1 MAQGK
6 TLNIRMMLNDKQFQ
20 AGLRKAS
27 RSITKFSKKM
37 ERVGRTMST
46 SLTLPLAAAGIG
58 AVKMA
63 SAFEESLNKTRV
75 SFGKS
80 SIFVEQ
86 FAKTTLKNF
95 GIAEGSALEMSSLFG
110 DMATSMGLTQREA
123 SQMAMSL
130 TGLAGDLA
138 SFKDI
143 GIEQAQ
149 TALAGIF
156 TGETESLKKMGL
168 LITESTLKQYGFNKS
183 MSQSE
188 KIAIRYKAILDQT
201 SNAQGDYSRTSGG
214 MANSSR
220 SLQESIKELSVKL
233 GQMLMPIALKLVG
246 FLQKLV
252 NGFSSLDGETKK
264 TILGVSLFVGAIGPL
279 LVIVGKLT
287 QVLLALVSPMSA
299 LALVFA
305 AVATGIAYLTE
316 NWNAFVK
323 SILNSG
329 PTITK
334 LVSFL
339 LKGMTNIAP
348 GLLATAH
355 SLDALGDAM
364 ASGDLDP
371 DDLDGEWKG
380 FGETMDDIFEKIKKG
395 FASPFKS
402 AGGGGAG
409 DLGPQR
415 IMSKGA
421 GQIDTGA
428 MGGMLTASLP
438 DDFTDEADNPLV
450 QTSVWAEA
458 AVENIQKFGAV
469 MSDVFQTVGSVME
482 TYYAR
487 QTELI
492 ENERNEKLLQ
502 LEENHAYIKH
512 LEAQEAKRIANMDA
526 NERREHEMK
535 KDYEKKKARIDK
547 EAAEKKAALEMK
559 MSKWNKMQSAI
570 NAAINTALGV
580 TTALATGN
588 IPLATVI
595 GVLGAIE
602 VGAILAQP
610 LPSLADGGIAFGESI
625 VRVGEYSGANV
636 NPEVIAPLN
645 KLQSMMGGN
654 KVEVVGTISGNDI
667 MLSNARTTIEHNQ
680 RLV

>member
-20 AGLRKAS
+20 TGLRKAS
-27 RSITKFSKKM
+27 RSISKFGKKM

-46 SLTLPLAAAGIG
+46 SLTLPIAAAGIG

-63 SAFEESLNKTRV
+63 SDFEESLNKTRV
-75 SFGKS
+75 AFGKS
-80 SIFVEQ
+80 SVFVEQ
-86 FAKTTLKNF
+86 FAQTTLKSF

-138 SFKDI
+138 SFKNI
-143 GIEQAQ
+143 GVEQAQ

-183 MSQSE
+183 MSQTE

-201 SNAQGDYSRTSGG
+201 TNAQGDYARTSGG
-214 MANSSR
+214 MANTSR
-220 SLQESIKELSVKL
+220 TLQESIKELSVEF
-233 GQMLMPIALKLVG
+233 GQVLMPIALKIVN

-252 NGFSSLDGETKK
+252 NGFRGLDGETKK
-264 TILGVSLFVGAIGPL
+264 TILGVTLFVGAIGPL
-279 LVIVGKLT
+279 LIIVGKLT
-287 QVLLALVSPMSA
+287 QGLLALVSPMTA

-316 NWNAFVK
+316 NWNAFIT
-323 SILNSG
+323 SILKTG
-329 PTITK
+329 PTLTK

-364 ASGDLDP
+364 KNGDLNP
-371 DDLDGEWKG
+371 DDLDSDWKS
-380 FGETMDDIFEKIKKG
+380 FGDTMDDIFQKIKKG

-402 AGGGGAG
+402 SEGGAG
-409 DLGPQR
+409 ELGPQR

-438 DDFTDEADNPLV
+438 DNFTDEADNPLV

-502 LEENHAYIKH
+502 LEESHAYVQH
-512 LEAQEAKRIANMDA
+512 LQAQEARRLANMDA
-526 NERREHEMK
+526 NERREHAMK
-535 KDYEKKKARIDK
+535 KDYENRKARIDK
-547 EAAEKKAALEMK
+547 EAADKKAALELK
-559 MSKWNKMQSAI
+559 MAKWNKAQAAV

-588 IPLATVI
+588 VALATII
-595 GVLGAIE
+595 GILGAVE
-602 VGAILAQP
+602 VGAILAEP

-645 KLQSMMGGN
+645 KLENMMGGN
-654 KVEVVGTISGNDI
+654 QVQVVGTITGNDI
-667 MLSNARTTIEHNQ
+667 MLSNARTSVEYNQ